1 MLRTRQGQRQA
12 PEKKEEAMR
21 DRIDNPDDWLI
32 AEEDDVRGIQDDYHP
47 DMDRNYA
54 PMPPTKRKRDR
65 TDHAFAIGLMLVI
78 ALVVGAGVFFPV
90 VFVVLSWVFMGL
102 LVIAVGALFSYG
114 IYSLAL
120 EIVLLV
126 RNKQ

>member
-54 PMPPTKRKRDR
+54 PMPPTKPKRDW